1 VVFSGMA
8 TELQAAANF
17 LAAFYYNLH
26 LGRTNNEK
34 EQNSKSEP
42 KLFSILC
49 TFKQQRT
56 LTSSG

>member
-1 VVFSGMA
+1 MA